1 MDINRIKPAV
11 TEKILNNLDNGS
23 SASALIKN
31 IDDSNDI
38 INKLSNIIAESINW
52 NWSIE
57 FITGYLLELNVK
69 SDLDLSSDDDI
80 LDVTI
85 LANDL
90 MTITIFDDDLFLEI
104 SKLFESEKYKK
115 LLQDFTIRIND
126 Y

>member
-69 SDLDLSSDDDI
+69 SDLGLSFDDDI

-115 LLQDFTIRIND
+115 LLQDFTIQIND
-126 Y
+126 